1 EPDSLRGEPPRDCRR
16 FHLLRSWSLRQSR
29 GGSVSIF
36 ERHFKENAKRFDYSS
51 AQISDV
57 EIDRD
62 TLIPCLSKLELRQIR
77 RDVRADIKSD
87 SSASDFV
94 RLIWSYLFSLYQTSI
109 EPQVRGNHPGLI
121 MLDEPGQH
129 SMAVNSQQALL
140 KMLGEQRGLQSIV
153 AASFDESEEV
163 FQVATNGAVFEL
175 IEWDGRLIKP
185 V

>member
-1 EPDSLRGEPPRDCRR
+1 
-16 FHLLRSWSLRQSR
+16 
-29 GGSVSIF
+29 
-36 ERHFKENAKRFDYSS
+36 
-51 AQISDV
+51 
-57 EIDRD
+57 
-62 TLIPCLSKLELRQIR
+62 
-77 RDVRADIKSD
+77 
-87 SSASDFV
+87 V